1 MWHKPKWRT
10 PLFFHADATST
21 EVLAQRTGAAAAA
34 VLWPF
39 WLWQILVDDRPNLVD
54 TEAQFVAFGLYVV
67 AELGLI
73 LSTICGRQI
82 WLIRCLRGVYV
93 AVAAGLLLS
102 ILFHSEHV
110 RNPAAVMSVTS
121 FTGVAA
127 TTFALTVPLR
137 IGIQTFVA
145 LVGCGALSSAVLAGR
160 VSGFELVAEVG
171 FALANS
177 FPFVLLAGGSVAASK
192 IIDATEAK
200 AAREEARAA
209 EITARSKSLLAF
221 SGLVHDRILSTLN
234 GIAKGIV
241 PTKLSTEALLTLTD
255 SANETSMRTLITE
268 LQRQVSHNP
277 NCAFSVESKTN
288 LDFVMVPGEVATAM
302 AMAVA
307 EASLNTRQHA
317 GEDVD
322 SWCKVKVFPH
332 GFTVEYGDDGVGMD
346 PDTLDPRR
354 AGIQVSVLGRIRN
367 LEGGEATMETE
378 PNKGLRYTLSWTDT
392 SPLALHLSAEDD
404 SPIAQI
410 LGINLLF
417 SLPTFVVLVIVI
429 EFVVLSVNAQNQ
441 IVVFSAAI
449 VACIT
454 LAILFIPGEPTI
466 SVPRALVVAAGI
478 MSLVAFERHQDI
490 TTTGMWQD
498 YWVLNFA
505 AFTVS
510 LLVLRGRIIIA
521 LSTLML
527 CAAFLQIEHE
537 LQLSG
542 AEAITGYML
551 LQRSLLVLIALIV
564 RFCVHFFVQRLPRAR
579 EHRRR
584 AAAHTAEAMANEA
597 LRKGRYRWVE
607 DQVRPIFESV
617 QVLQK
622 VTPSLQRRAVL
633 TEARI
638 RDTLRAPLLDDAT
651 LHANVWD
658 ARQRGVEV
666 RLLDDFSTR
675 ENPVLEAKHKLA
687 LTRITRAAVES
698 IALTDQGTITVRISP
713 PGRRWFATISDP
725 NGIRRFDHY
734 GNELRFHTSVAE

>member
-1 MWHKPKWRT
+1 MWPTPRWRA
-10 PLFFHADATST
+10 PVFMQSDSAST

-34 VLWPF
+34 VLWPY

-54 TEAQFVAFGLYVV
+54 TEAQFVAFGLYCV

-73 LSTICGRQI
+73 FATLRGRQ
-82 WLIRCLRGVYV
+82 LYLVRCLRGVYV
-93 AVAAGLLLS
+93 AVAVGLLLS
-102 ILFHSEHV
+102 VLFQSEHV

-121 FTGVAA
+121 FTGVGA
-127 TTFALTVPLR
+127 TTFAMTVPLR
-137 IGIQTFVA
+137 IGIQAFVA

-160 VSGFELVAEVG
+160 VSGFELIAEIG
-171 FALANS
+171 FSLANS

-209 EITARSKSLLAF
+209 EITARSKTLLAF
-221 SGLVHDRILSTLN
+221 SGLVHDRVLSTLN

-255 SANETSMRTLITE
+255 SANETTMRALITE
-268 LQRQVSHNP
+268 LQRQVAHNP
-277 NCAFSVESKTN
+277 GCEFTVEAKAN
-288 LDFVMVPGEVATAM
+288 LDTVMVPGEVATAM

-317 GEDVD
+317 GDDVR
-322 SWCKVKVFPH
+322 SWCKV
-332 GFTVEYGDDGVGMD
+332 TVTSRGLTVDYGDDGVGLD
-346 PDTLDPRR
+346 QSTLDPRR

-367 LEGGEATMETE
+367 LEGGEATLDTA
-378 PNKGLRYTLSWTDT
+378 PNQGLRYTLSWSDT
-392 SPLALHLSAEDD
+392 SPLTPNISGEED

-441 IVVFSAAI
+441 VVVFSAAI

-466 SVPRALVVAAGI
+466 SIPRALVVAAGI
-478 MSLVAFERHQDI
+478 TGLVAFERHQEI
-490 TTTGMWQD
+490 QTSGMWQD
-498 YWVLNFA
+498 YWILNFA

-521 LSTLML
+521 LSTLMF
-527 CAAFLQIEHE
+527 CAVLLQIEHHF
-537 LQLSG
+537 QLPG
-542 AEAITGYML
+542 AEEITGYTL
-551 LQRSLLVLIALIV
+551 LQRSLLVGIALIV

-584 AAAHTAEAMANEA
+584 AAARAAEAMASES

-617 QVLQK
+617 QVLQT
-622 VTPSLQRRAVL
+622 VTPSLQQRAIL

-651 LHANVWD
+651 LHANIWD

-675 ENPVLEAKHKLA
+675 ENSVIEAKHKLA
-687 LTRITRAAVES
+687 LTRVIRVAVES
-698 IALTDQGTITVRISP
+698 IATANEGTITIRISP
-713 PGRRWFATISDP
+713 PGRRWFATISDET
-725 NGIRRFDHY
+725 GIRRFDHY
-734 GNELRFHTSVAE
+734 GNELRAHTSNTE